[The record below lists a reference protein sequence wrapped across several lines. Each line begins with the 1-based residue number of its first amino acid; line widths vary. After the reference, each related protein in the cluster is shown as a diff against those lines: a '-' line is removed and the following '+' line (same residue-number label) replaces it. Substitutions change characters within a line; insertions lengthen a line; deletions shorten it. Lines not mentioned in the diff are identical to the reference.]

1 MEPVAG
7 RGGASILHGSSAKHG
22 FGKLLVVLVVSLTVS
37 FGVLFAVGD
46 AEARVIRGF
55 TQSQFVG
62 GLSGPTA
69 MTFAPDGRIFVAQQ
83 GGNLR
88 VIKNGRLLSR
98 PFVSTKVDS
107 RGERGLLGVAV
118 DPDFASNR
126 YVYVYHTVRSPRVHN
141 RVTRFTAFGDRAAA
155 GSKRTIL
162 DLDNLSARTNH
173 NGGAMH
179 FGTDGKLYIAVGENA
194 EGSNAQTLRN
204 LKGKMLRINKDGTI
218 PTDNP
223 FYGAAE
229 GKNRAIWARGLRNP
243 FSFAVQPGTTKM
255 FINDVG
261 AQVWEEINRGVR
273 GANYGWPRYEG
284 PESNANFQGPL
295 FAYRHGGTNTTGCAI
310 TGGTFY
316 APARNQ
322 FPQAYVGDYF
332 FADFCNGWVRKRDAR
347 TGRVTPFA
355 TTAGGTVDLDV
366 GPAGSLYYLSRS
378 TGSINIIR
386 YRGGR

>member
-1 MEPVAG
+1 MLAVSLAASFG
-7 RGGASILHGSSAKHG
+7 ALFGAGGADAKVIQG
-22 FGKLLVVLVVSLTVS
+22 F
-37 FGVLFAVGD
+37 
-46 AEARVIRGF
+46 
-55 TQSQFVG
+55 SQAKFVG
-62 GLSGPTA
+62 GLNGPTA

-88 VIKNGRLLSR
+88 VVKDGRLLSR
-98 PFVSTKVDS
+98 PFVSLQVDS
-107 RGERGLLGVAV
+107 RGERGLLGVTL

-141 RVTRFTAFGDRAAA
+141 RVTRFTAFGDRAQA
-155 GSKRTIL
+155 GSRRTIL
-162 DLDNLSARTNH
+162 DLDNLSSRTNH

-179 FGTDGKLYIAVGENA
+179 FGKDGKLYIAVGENA

-218 PTDNP
+218 PAENP

-243 FSFAVQPGTTKM
+243 FSFDIQRGTTKM

-261 AQVWEEINRGVR
+261 QKEWEEIDRGAR

-284 PESNANFQGPL
+284 PESNPNFQGPL
-295 FAYRHGGTNTTGCAI
+295 FSYRHGDTRTTGCAI

-316 APARNQ
+316 DPGRAQ
-322 FPQAYVGDYF
+322 FPRADVGDYF
-332 FADFCNGWVRKRDAR
+332 FADFCNGWIRKRDAA

-355 TTAGGTVDLDV
+355 TTAPGTVDLDV
-366 GPAGSLYYLSRS
+366 GPAGSLYYLSRG

-386 YRGGR
+386 YRGQ

>member
-1 MEPVAG
+1 MVFA
-7 RGGASILHGSSAKHG
+7 RHG
-22 FGKLLVVLVVSLTVS
+22 FGRLGASLLASLVVSLAA
-37 FGVLFAVGD
+37 LFALG
-46 AEARVIRGF
+46 EADGQVVRGF
-55 TQSQFVG
+55 TQTKFVG
-62 GLSGPTA
+62 GLNGPTA

-88 VIKNGRLLSR
+88 VVKNGRLLSR
-98 PFVSTKVDS
+98 PFVSLNVDS
-107 RGERGLLGVAV
+107 RGERGLLGVTL
-118 DPDFASNR
+118 DPDFAANR
-126 YVYVYHTVRSPRVHN
+126 YVYVYHTVKSPRVHN

-155 GSKRTIL
+155 GSGRTIL

-194 EGSNAQTLRN
+194 EASNAQTLRN

-243 FSFAVQPGTTKM
+243 FSFAIQRGTARM

-261 AQVWEEINRGVR
+261 AREWEEINRGAR

-284 PESNANFQGPL
+284 PESNPNVQGPL
-295 FAYRHGGTNTTGCAI
+295 FAYRHGNTNTTGCAI

-322 FPQAYVGDYF
+322 FPPAYVGDYF
-332 FADFCNGWVRKRDAR
+332 FADFCNGWIRKRDAR
-347 TGRVTPFA
+347 TGGVTPFA

-366 GPAGSLYYLSRS
+366 GPAGSLYYLSRG
-378 TGSINIIR
+378 TGSINTIR
-386 YRGGR
+386 YRGGSNVGLEE

>member
-1 MEPVAG
+1 MQHTPG
-7 RGGASILHGSSAKHG
+7 RGLAPIAPAATAKHG
-22 FGKLLVVLVVSLTVS
+22 FGKLAVVLIASLVAS
-37 FGVLFAVGD
+37 LAALGAVGEAD
-46 AEARVIRGF
+46 AKVVQGF
-55 TQSQFVG
+55 SQAKFVG
-62 GLSGPTA
+62 GLNGPTA
-69 MTFAPDGRIFVAQQ
+69 MTLAPDGRMFVAQQ

-88 VIKNGRLLSR
+88 VVEDGRLLSR
-98 PFVSTKVDS
+98 PFVSLNVDS
-107 RGERGLLGVAV
+107 RGERGLLGVV
-118 DPDFASNR
+118 LDPDFADNR
-126 YVYVYHTVRSPRVHN
+126 YVYVYHTVKSPKVHN

-155 GSKRTIL
+155 GSRRTIL

-179 FGTDGKLYIAVGENA
+179 FGMDGKLYIAVGENA

-218 PTDNP
+218 PPDNP
-223 FYGAAE
+223 FYGAAA

-243 FSFAVQPGTTKM
+243 FSFAIQPGTSKM

-261 AQVWEEINRGVR
+261 AKKWEEINRGAR

-284 PESNANFQGPL
+284 QESNPNTQGPL
-295 FAYRHGGTNTTGCAI
+295 FAYRHGGTATTGCAI

-316 APARNQ
+316 APDRDQ

-332 FADFCNGWVRKRDAR
+332 FADFCNGWIRKRDAG

-355 TTAGGTVDLDV
+355 TTSGGTVDLDV
-366 GPAGSLYYLSRS
+366 GPAGSLYYLSRG
-378 TGSINIIR
+378 TNSINIIR
-386 YRGGR
+386 YRGQ

>member
-1 MEPVAG
+1 MGSIVG
-7 RGGASILHGSSAKHG
+7 RNGDSTLRVIFAKHG
-22 FGKLLVVLVVSLTVS
+22 FGKLLVALLVSVAVALVA
-37 FGVLFAVGD
+37 LFAVGD

-55 TQSQFVG
+55 TQAKFVG
-62 GLSGPTA
+62 GLNGPTA

-88 VIKNGRLLSR
+88 VVKDGRLLSR
-98 PFVSTKVDS
+98 PFVSLNVDS
-107 RGERGLLGVAV
+107 RGERGLLGVAL

-126 YVYVYHTVRSPRVHN
+126 HVYVYHTVRSPRVHN
-141 RVTRFTAFGDRAAA
+141 RVTRFTAFGDRAQA
-155 GSKRTIL
+155 GSRRTIL
-162 DLDNLSARTNH
+162 DLDNLSSRTNH

-204 LKGKMLRINKDGTI
+204 LKGKMLRINRDGSI
-218 PTDNP
+218 PADNP

-243 FSFAVQPGTTKM
+243 FSFDIQRGTTKM

-261 AQVWEEINRGVR
+261 QKEWEEVNRGAR

-284 PESNANFQGPL
+284 PESNPNFQGPL
-295 FAYRHGGTNTTGCAI
+295 FSYRHGGTRTTGCAI

-316 APARNQ
+316 DPAQAQ
-322 FPQAYVGDYF
+322 FPEAYTGDYF
-332 FADFCNGWVRKRDAR
+332 FADFCGGYVRRYDSR
-347 TGRVTPFA
+347 EETVITFA
-355 TTAGGTVDLDV
+355 TGLDRPVDLVV
-366 GPAGSLYYLSRS
+366 GGGGSLHYLERG
-378 TGSINIIR
+378 TGSV
-386 YRGGR
+386 YRVSHPG